1 VVLLFRPDDFMD
13 RITSEFDD
21 VPAARIFDVG
31 KATDDN
37 ELAMVVIK
45 SSTIEG
51 DEVVKTV
58 ALQLGA
64 AGAEGRNRL
73 TEAGLTVVPLGGQ
86 VQIAQVKLGSRAQKS
101 RFEQSWDIPAVKV
114 PTERPTAN
122 WSYLPALLLRVGV
135 VESGAA
141 VARPDGKSLKFG
153 GRLGGDCTVGLV
165 SLRRKSRVPCPASTD
180 PKARDRY
187 AGAGTSH
194 N

>member
-21 VPAARIFDVG
+21 VPAARIFEVA

-51 DEVVKTV
+51 DRVVKTV
-58 ALQLGA
+58 ALQRDA

-101 RFEQSWDIPAVKV
+101 GFEQSWDIQTVKV
-114 PTERPTAN
+114 PTDRPTAH
-122 WSYLPALLLRVGV
+122 WFYLPALLLTGMVWWSQRRRLRA
-135 VESGAA
+135 EAA
-141 VARPDGKSLKFG
+141 RA
-153 GRLGGDCTVGLV
+153 
-165 SLRRKSRVPCPASTD
+165 
-180 PKARDRY
+180 
-187 AGAGTSH
+187 
-194 N
+194 